1 MADEEVTALYAG
13 AVNYADAAQLVF
25 GNPSSVGREGL
36 ILPTHTLL
44 GLSIELGFKAI
55 FLNKG
60 GDPKALKKVTVRHN
74 LGALRDLC
82 QGVGFSSTLPQ
93 MNQIVDVIGEHYAAH
108 EYRYMKP
115 NTTLHYVDGNAA
127 VPVVQTFVDEVA
139 QEVGLPIRPS
149 PN

>member
-1 MADEEVTALYAG
+1 MGRWQHERCYFETA
-13 AVNYADAAQLVF
+13 
-25 GNPSSVGREGL
+25 GL
-36 ILPTHTLL
+36 INLVDHPCGAGH
-44 GLSIELGFKAI
+44 
-55 FLNKG
+55 